1 MCNERLILKYMN
13 MKRFLISCTVCC
25 GFATASPA
33 QGLTD
38 MTHSRE
44 AVMHNLPLGATHW
57 TGGFWGDRFNVLS
70 TTGIWSMWDTW
81 NTPYETI
88 DALGL
93 HGSHGFANFQVA
105 AGTVKGKHHGPPF
118 HDGDMYKWLEAC
130 AAAYA
135 VTKDPKLDQLMDQ
148 FIEQV
153 ALAQRADGYIHTPV
167 NIEERNSLPPTS
179 LPPTPSCRGGESTAQ
194 KASPTGGGLEG
205 AGGSAGAGSAASENA
220 AGIEI
225 GKDQKHAFA
234 SRLNFETYN
243 LGHLMTAGI
252 IHKRA
257 TGKTTLF
264 DCGRKAADFLYNF
277 LTNDAAELSRNAIC
291 PSHYMGAT
299 EMYRETGDKKYLTL
313 AEGLISI
320 RDSVKNGEDHNQDRI
335 PFRQQYEAMGHAV
348 RANYL
353 YAGVADLYAETGE
366 AQLKKNLEAIWDDIV
381 NHKIYIMGGCG
392 ALYDGVSPDGTTY
405 NQPSI
410 QQIHQA
416 YGRQFQLPQE
426 YAHNEICAQIGM
438 LLYSWRMFQTDMHPK
453 YIDNIEN
460 ELYNGILSGVSLD
473 GKDYF
478 YTEALRRTKEYPY
491 VLRWPKHRQRYITCF
506 CCPPNTLRTLLEA
519 QEYAYSIKG
528 DTLWVNLYG
537 QNTLKTDDLEVEQQ
551 TDYPW
556 DGHITLTIK
565 KAKHLASIR
574 MHIPGWSIGM
584 ELRLN
589 GKPIAAEALREPRK
603 WKKGDRIELI
613 LPMRPRLIE
622 ANPLVEE
629 AKNHIA
635 IMRGPI
641 VYCLEGQDISAAT
654 GGSSSAAATA
664 SPRINDIAIPADVR
678 FTETKVTIC
687 GHEMVAL
694 EADVPIVN
702 EDFWRNDELYR
713 ELRPVTNR
721 KAHIR
726 LIPYYAWDNRGIQDM
741 SLWLPLKR

>member
-1 MCNERLILKYMN
+1 M
-13 MKRFLISCTVCC
+13 T
-25 GFATASPA
+25 A

-38 MTHSRE
+38 MSHSQQ
-44 AVMHNLPLGATHW
+44 AKMQNLPIGSTQW
-57 TGGFWGDRFNVLS
+57 TGGFWGDRFHVLS

-81 NTPYETI
+81 NTPYETL
-88 DALGL
+88 DANGQ
-93 HGSHGFANFQVA
+93 HGSHGFRNFEVA

-130 AAAYA
+130 AAVYA
-135 VTKDPKLDQLMDQ
+135 VTKDPKVDALMDH

-167 NIEERNSLPPTS
+167 VISERNQGIDSH
-179 LPPTPSCRGGESTAQ
+179 AQ
-194 KASPTGGGLEG
+194 K
-205 AGGSAGAGSAASENA
+205 ENA

-225 GKDQKHAFA
+225 GKDQQHAFA

-252 IHKRA
+252 VHKRA

-264 DCGRKAADFLYNF
+264 ECGRKAADFLYNF

-291 PSHYMGAT
+291 PSHYMGTA
-299 EMYRETGDKKYLTL
+299 EMYRETGDEKYLTL
-313 AEGLISI
+313 AKGLIAI
-320 RDSVKNGEDHNQDRI
+320 RDSVTNGEDHNQDRHK
-335 PFRQQYEAMGHAV
+335 FRDQYEAMGHAV

-366 AQLKKNLEAIWDDIV
+366 EQLMKNLSAIWDDIV

-426 YAHNEICAQIGM
+426 AAHNEICAQIGM
-438 LLYSWRMFQTDMHPK
+438 MLFSWRMFQTTCDPK

-460 ELYNGILSGVSLD
+460 ELYNGILSGISLD
-473 GKDYF
+473 GKDFF
-478 YTEALRRTKEYPY
+478 YTEALRRTKEFPY
-491 VLRWPKHRQRYITCF
+491 TMRWPKHRQRYITCF
-506 CCPPNTLRTLLEA
+506 CCPPNTLRTLCEA
-519 QEYAYSIKG
+519 QEYAYAVKG
-528 DTLWVNLYG
+528 DTLGVNLYG
-537 QNTLKTDDLEVEQQ
+537 QNQLKTKDLEVEQQ
-551 TDYPW
+551 TNYPW
-556 DGHITLTIK
+556 DGHVTLTVK
-565 KAKHLASIR
+565 KAKNLKSIR
-574 MHIPGWSIGM
+574 MHIPGWATDM
-584 ELRLN
+584 QLKLN
-589 GKPIAAEALREPRK
+589 GQPILAEDLRQPRK
-603 WKKGDRIELI
+603 WKKGDVIELN
-613 LPMRPRLIE
+613 LDMRPRLIE

-629 AKNHIA
+629 AKNQIA
-635 IMRGPI
+635 VMRGPI
-641 VYCLEGQDISAAT
+641 VYCLEGQDVQ
-654 GGSSSAAATA
+654 GGL
-664 SPRINDIAIPADVR
+664 RINDIAIPADVK
-678 FTETKVTIC
+678 FTESKVTIE

-694 EADVPIVN
+694 EADVPVTSQ
-702 EDFWRNDELYR
+702 DFWRNDELYR
-713 ELRPVTNR
+713 ELRPVKHQ

-741 SLWLPLKR
+741 SLWLPLAR

>member
-1 MCNERLILKYMN
+1 MKKLLLIVL
-13 MKRFLISCTVCC
+13 VCC
-25 GFATASPA
+25 CATPTYTQA

-38 MTHSRE
+38 MSRSKQ
-44 AVMHNLPLGATHW
+44 AKMQNLPMGATQW
-57 TGGFWGDRFNVLS
+57 TGGFWGDRFQMLS
-70 TTGIWSMWDTW
+70 TTGIWDMWETW

-105 AGTVKGKHHGPPF
+105 AGTIKGKHHGPPF

-130 AAAYA
+130 AAVYA
-135 VTKDPKLDQLMDQ
+135 VTKDPKIDALMDQ

-167 NIEERNSLPPTS
+167 VISERN
-179 LPPTPSCRGGESTAQ
+179 
-194 KASPTGGGLEG
+194 
-205 AGGSAGAGSAASENA
+205 AGIDSHAVKENA

-264 DCGRKAADFLYNF
+264 NCGKKAADFLYNF

-291 PSHYMGAT
+291 PSHYMGAA
-299 EMYRETGDKKYLTL
+299 EMYRETGDEKYLTL
-313 AEGLISI
+313 AKGLIAI
-320 RDSVKNGEDHNQDRI
+320 RDSVTNGEDHNQDRHK
-335 PFRQQYEAMGHAV
+335 FRDQYEAMGHAV

-366 AQLKKNLEAIWDDIV
+366 TQLMKNLCAIWDDIIQ
-381 NHKIYIMGGCG
+381 HKIYIMGGCG

-426 YAHNEICAQIGM
+426 AAHNEICAQIGM
-438 LLYSWRMFQTDMHPK
+438 MLFSWRMFQTTGDAK

-460 ELYNGILSGVSLD
+460 ELYNGILSGISLD
-473 GKDYF
+473 GRDFF
-478 YTEALRRTKEYPY
+478 YTEALRRTKEFPY
-491 VLRWPKHRQRYITCF
+491 VMRWPKHRQRYITCF
-506 CCPPNTLRTLLEA
+506 CCPPNTLRTLCEA
-519 QEYAYSIKG
+519 QEYAYAISG
-528 DTLWVNLYG
+528 ETLYVNLYG
-537 QNTLKTDDLEVEQQ
+537 QNSLKTKDLEVEQI
-551 TDYPW
+551 TNYPW
-556 DGHITLTIK
+556 DGQITLTVK
-565 KAKHLASIR
+565 KAKKLSTVILHKPDWCDRYSVTV
-574 MHIPGWSIGM
+574 
-584 ELRLN
+584 N
-589 GKPIAAEALREPRK
+589 GEKAGLTITRK
-603 WKKGDRIELI
+603 WKKGDVIQLT
-613 LPMRPRLIE
+613 LDMRPRLVE

-629 AKNHIA
+629 AKNQVA
-635 IMRGPI
+635 VMRGPI
-641 VYCLEGQDISAAT
+641 VYCLEGQDIQ
-654 GGSSSAAATA
+654 GGY
-664 SPRINDIAIPADVR
+664 RINDIALDDDIELKEV
-678 FTETKVTIC
+678 KMTIA
-687 GHEMVAL
+687 GHEFIAL
-694 EADVPIVN
+694 EGEAKLVN
-702 EDFWRNDELYR
+702 DRPWNNSTLYR
-713 ELRPVTNR
+713 ELSKSPDTKVR
-721 KAHIR
+721 IR

>member
-1 MCNERLILKYMN
+1 MKRLLIL
-13 MKRFLISCTVCC
+13 FFVGCVCC
-25 GFATASPA
+25 ASTTTASA

-38 MTHSRE
+38 MSRSKK
-44 AVMHNLPLGATHW
+44 AVMQNLPMGATQW
-57 TGGFWGDRFNVLS
+57 TGGFWGDRFQMLS
-70 TTGIWSMWDTW
+70 TTGIWDMWETW

-130 AAAYA
+130 AAVYA
-135 VTKDPKLDQLMDQ
+135 VTKDPKIDALMDQ

-167 NIEERNSLPPTS
+167 VISERN
-179 LPPTPSCRGGESTAQ
+179 
-194 KASPTGGGLEG
+194 
-205 AGGSAGAGSAASENA
+205 AGIDSHAVKENA

-264 DCGRKAADFLYNF
+264 NCGKKAADFLYDF

-291 PSHYMGAT
+291 PSHYMGAA
-299 EMYRETGDKKYLTL
+299 EMYRETGDEKYLTL
-313 AEGLISI
+313 AKGLIAI
-320 RDSVKNGEDHNQDRI
+320 RDSVTNGEDHNQDRHK
-335 PFRQQYEAMGHAV
+335 FRDQYEAMGHAV

-353 YAGVADLYAETGE
+353 YAGIADLYAETGE
-366 AQLKKNLEAIWDDIV
+366 TQLMKNLCAIWDDIIQ
-381 NHKIYIMGGCG
+381 HKIYIMGGCG

-426 YAHNEICAQIGM
+426 AAHNEICAQIGM
-438 LLYSWRMFQTDMHPK
+438 MLFSWRMFQTTGDAK

-460 ELYNGILSGVSLD
+460 ELYNGILSGISLD
-473 GKDYF
+473 GRDFF
-478 YTEALRRTKEYPY
+478 YTEALRRTKEFPY
-491 VLRWPKHRQRYITCF
+491 VMRWPKHRQRYITCF
-506 CCPPNTLRTLLEA
+506 CCPPNTLRTLCEA
-519 QEYAYSIKG
+519 QEYAYAVSG
-528 DTLWVNLYG
+528 ETLYVNLYG
-537 QNTLKTDDLEVEQQ
+537 QNSLKTKDLEVEQI
-551 TDYPW
+551 TNYPW
-556 DGHITLTIK
+556 DGHITLTVK
-565 KAKHLASIR
+565 KAKKLSTIILHKPDWCDKYSVTV
-574 MHIPGWSIGM
+574 
-584 ELRLN
+584 N
-589 GKPIAAEALREPRK
+589 GEKTGLTITRK
-603 WKKGDRIELI
+603 WKKGDVIQLT
-613 LPMRPRLIE
+613 LDMRPRLVE

-629 AKNHIA
+629 ARNQVA
-635 IMRGPI
+635 VMRGPI
-641 VYCLEGQDISAAT
+641 VYCLEGQDIQ
-654 GGSSSAAATA
+654 GGY
-664 SPRINDIAIPADVR
+664 RINDIAIDDDIELKEV
-678 FTETKVTIC
+678 KMTIA
-687 GHEMVAL
+687 GHEFIAL
-694 EADVPIVN
+694 EGEAKLVN
-702 EDFWRNDELYR
+702 NRPWNNSTLYR
-713 ELRPVTNR
+713 ELSKSPDTKVR
-721 KAHIR
+721 IR

>member
-1 MCNERLILKYMN
+1 MKKLLLIAL
-13 MKRFLISCTVCC
+13 VCC
-25 GFATASPA
+25 CGTATNTQA

-38 MTHSRE
+38 MSRSKQ
-44 AVMHNLPLGATHW
+44 AKMQNLPMGATQW
-57 TGGFWGDRFNVLS
+57 TGGFWGDRFQMLS
-70 TTGIWSMWDTW
+70 TTGIWDMWETW

-130 AAAYA
+130 AAVYA
-135 VTKDPKLDQLMDQ
+135 VTKDPKIDALMDQ

-167 NIEERNSLPPTS
+167 VISERN
-179 LPPTPSCRGGESTAQ
+179 
-194 KASPTGGGLEG
+194 
-205 AGGSAGAGSAASENA
+205 AGIDTHAGTENA

-264 DCGRKAADFLYNF
+264 DCGKKAADFLYNF

-291 PSHYMGAT
+291 PSHYMGAA
-299 EMYRETGDKKYLTL
+299 EMYRETGDEKYLTL
-313 AEGLISI
+313 AKGLIAI
-320 RDSVKNGEDHNQDRI
+320 RDSVKNGEDHNQDRHK
-335 PFRQQYEAMGHAV
+335 FRDQYEAMGHAV

-366 AQLKKNLEAIWDDIV
+366 AQLMKNLSAIWDDIV

-426 YAHNEICAQIGM
+426 AAHNEICAQIGM
-438 LLYSWRMFQTDMHPK
+438 LLFSWRMFQTTGDAK

-460 ELYNGILSGVSLD
+460 ELYNGILSGISLD
-473 GKDYF
+473 GRDFF
-478 YTEALRRTKEYPY
+478 YTEALRRTKEFPY
-491 VLRWPKHRQRYITCF
+491 VMRWPKHRQRYITCF
-506 CCPPNTLRTLLEA
+506 CCPPNTLRTLCEA
-519 QEYAYSIKG
+519 QEYAYAVSG
-528 DTLWVNLYG
+528 ATLFVNLYG
-537 QNTLKTDDLEVEQQ
+537 QNSLKTQDLEVEQ
-551 TDYPW
+551 TTNYPW
-556 DGHITLTIK
+556 DGHITLTVK
-565 KAKHLASIR
+565 KAKNLATVILHKPDWCDRYSVTV
-574 MHIPGWSIGM
+574 
-584 ELRLN
+584 N
-589 GKPIAAEALREPRK
+589 GEKTGLTITRK
-603 WKKGDRIELI
+603 WKKGDVIQLS
-613 LPMRPRLIE
+613 LNMRPRLVE

-629 AKNHIA
+629 AKNQVA
-635 IMRGPI
+635 VMRGPI
-641 VYCLEGQDISAAT
+641 VYCLEGQDIQ
-654 GGSSSAAATA
+654 GNY
-664 SPRINDIAIPADVR
+664 RINDIAIDDDIELEEV
-678 FTETKVTIC
+678 KMTIA
-687 GHEMVAL
+687 GHEFIAL
-694 EADVPIVN
+694 EGDAKLVN
-702 EDFWRNDELYR
+702 NKPWNNSTLYR
-713 ELRPVTNR
+713 ELSKSPDTKVR
-721 KAHIR
+721 IR

>member
-1 MCNERLILKYMN
+1 M
-13 MKRFLISCTVCC
+13 VCC
-25 GFATASPA
+25 CTAATQTTA

-38 MTHSRE
+38 MSRSQQ
-44 AVMHNLPLGATHW
+44 AKMQNLPMGATQW
-57 TGGFWGDRFNVLS
+57 TGGFWGDRFSVLS

-130 AAAYA
+130 AAVYA
-135 VTKDPKLDQLMDQ
+135 VTRDQKLDQLMDQ

-167 NIEERNSLPPTS
+167 VISERNQGIDSHAL
-179 LPPTPSCRGGESTAQ
+179 
-194 KASPTGGGLEG
+194 K
-205 AGGSAGAGSAASENA
+205 ENA

-225 GKDQKHAFA
+225 GKDQQHAFA

-252 IHKRA
+252 VHKRA

-264 DCGRKAADFLYNF
+264 DCGRRAADFLYNF

-291 PSHYMGAT
+291 PSHYMGAA
-299 EMYRETGDKKYLTL
+299 EMYRETGDRKYLEL
-313 AEGLISI
+313 AKGLIAI
-320 RDSVKNGEDHNQDRI
+320 RDSVQNGEDHNQDRHK
-335 PFRQQYEAMGHAV
+335 FRDQYEAMGHAV

-366 AQLKKNLEAIWDDIV
+366 AQLMRNLSAIWDDIV
-381 NHKIYIMGGCG
+381 EHKIYIMGGCG

-426 YAHNEICAQIGM
+426 AAHNEICAQIGM
-438 LLYSWRMFQTDMHPK
+438 LLYSWRMFQTTADPK

-460 ELYNGILSGVSLD
+460 ELYNGILSGISLD
-473 GKDYF
+473 GRDFF
-478 YTEALRRTKEYPY
+478 YTEALRRTREFPY
-491 VLRWPKHRQRYITCF
+491 TLRWPKHRQRYITCF
-506 CCPPNTLRTLLEA
+506 CCPPNTLRTLCEA
-519 QEYAYSIKG
+519 QEYAYSIHA
-528 DTLWVNLYG
+528 DQLWVNLYG
-537 QNTLKTDDLEVEQQ
+537 QNTLKTRDLEVEQQ

-556 DGHITLTIK
+556 DGRITLTIK
-565 KAKHLASIR
+565 KAKALQTIHL
-574 MHIPGWSIGM
+574 HKPGWCSQY
-584 ELRLN
+584 EVKVN
-589 GKPIAAEALREPRK
+589 GEPATTTPAASPAGPTTTPAASPAGSTITLTRR
-603 WKKGDRIELI
+603 WKKGDRIELT
-613 LPMRPRLIE
+613 LAMPVRLVE

-629 AKNHIA
+629 AKNQVA
-635 IMRGPI
+635 VMRGPI
-641 VYCLEGQDISAAT
+641 VYCLEGQDIAAT
-654 GGSSSAAATA
+654 TPAA
-664 SPRINDIAIPADVR
+664 SPAGTIRINDVALPADIQL
-678 FTETKVTIC
+678 TQKPITID
-687 GHEMVAL
+687 GHQMIAL
-694 EADVPIVN
+694 EGDALLVN
-702 EDFWRNDELYR
+702 DRTWDNRTLYR
-713 ELRPVTNR
+713 PLQPA
-721 KAHIR
+721 AHRQTVRIR
-726 LIPYYAWDNRGIQDM
+726 LIPYYAWDNRGVQDM
-741 SLWLPLKR
+741 SLWLPLAR

>member
-1 MCNERLILKYMN
+1 MRKILSVC
-13 MKRFLISCTVCC
+13 FVCC
-25 GFATASPA
+25 CLTTAIKA

-38 MTHSRE
+38 MSHSQQ
-44 AVMHNLPLGATHW
+44 AKVHNLPMGATQW
-57 TGGFWGDRFNVLS
+57 TGGFWADRFNVLS

-81 NTPYETI
+81 NTPYETL
-88 DALGL
+88 DENGK
-93 HGSHGFANFQVA
+93 HGSHGFRNFEVA

-118 HDGDMYKWLEAC
+118 HDGDFYKWLEAC
-130 AAAYA
+130 ASVYA
-135 VTKDPKLDQLMDQ
+135 VTKDPKIDALMDKV
-148 FIEQV
+148 IEQI

-167 NIEERNSLPPTS
+167 VISERLKGIDSHALT
-179 LPPTPSCRGGESTAQ
+179 
-194 KASPTGGGLEG
+194 
-205 AGGSAGAGSAASENA
+205 ENA

-264 DCGRKAADFLYNF
+264 DCGKKAADFLYNF
-277 LTNDAAELSRNAIC
+277 LTRDAAELSRNAIC
-291 PSHYMGAT
+291 PSHYMGAA
-299 EMYRETGDKKYLTL
+299 EMYRETGDQKYLTL
-313 AEGLISI
+313 AEGLIAI
-320 RDSVKNGEDHNQDRI
+320 RDSVTNGEDHNQDRHK
-335 PFRQQYEAMGHAV
+335 FRDQYEAMGHAV

-366 AQLKKNLEAIWDDIV
+366 EQLMKNLGAIWNDIIQ
-381 NHKIYIMGGCG
+381 HKIYIMGGCG

-438 LLYSWRMFQTDMHPK
+438 MLFSWRMFQTTGDPK

-491 VLRWPKHRQRYITCF
+491 VLRWPKHRQRYISCF
-506 CCPPNTLRTLLEA
+506 CCPPNTLRTLCEA
-519 QEYAYSIKG
+519 QEYAYSLTG
-528 DTLWVNLYG
+528 TSTSGQTLYVNLYG
-537 QNTLKTDDLEVEQQ
+537 QNTLKTKDLEVEQI
-551 TDYPW
+551 TNYPW
-556 DGHITLTIK
+556 DGKITLTVK
-565 KAKHLASIR
+565 KAKNLSTVIL
-574 MHIPGWSIGM
+574 HIPNWCNQYTVFV
-584 ELRLN
+584 N
-589 GKPIAAEALREPRK
+589 GDAYPVNDASAVVINRK
-603 WKKGDRIELI
+603 WKKGDVITLN
-613 LPMRPRLIE
+613 LNMRPRLVE

-629 AKNHIA
+629 AKNQVA
-635 IMRGPI
+635 VMRGPI
-641 VYCLEGQDISAAT
+641 VYCLESQDIE
-654 GGSSSAAATA
+654 GN
-664 SPRINDIAIPADVR
+664 RNINDISIPADIQLKEVPMTINGHT
-678 FTETKVTIC
+678 FT
-687 GHEMVAL
+687 AL
-694 EADVPIVN
+694 EGEALAQDGKQWNN
-702 EDFWRNDELYR
+702 ETLYR
-713 ELRPVTNR
+713 EISDKPVR
-721 KAHIR
+721 KTCIR

-741 SLWLPLKR
+741 SLWLNLAR

>member
-1 MCNERLILKYMN
+1 M
-13 MKRFLISCTVCC
+13 
-25 GFATASPA
+25 
-33 QGLTD
+33 
-38 MTHSRE
+38 
-44 AVMHNLPLGATHW
+44 GATQW
-57 TGGFWGDRFNVLS
+57 TGGFWGDRFQMLS
-70 TTGIWSMWDTW
+70 TTGIWDMWETW

-130 AAAYA
+130 AAVYA
-135 VTKDPKLDQLMDQ
+135 VTKDPKVDALMDQ

-167 NIEERNSLPPTS
+167 VISERN
-179 LPPTPSCRGGESTAQ
+179 
-194 KASPTGGGLEG
+194 
-205 AGGSAGAGSAASENA
+205 AGIDTHAGTENA

-264 DCGRKAADFLYNF
+264 NCGKKAADFLYNF

-291 PSHYMGAT
+291 PSHYMGAA
-299 EMYRETGDKKYLTL
+299 EMYRETGDEKYLTL
-313 AEGLISI
+313 AKGLIAI
-320 RDSVKNGEDHNQDRI
+320 RDSVTNGEDHNQDRHK
-335 PFRQQYEAMGHAV
+335 FRDQYEAMGHAV

-366 AQLKKNLEAIWDDIV
+366 TQLMKNLSAIWDDIIQ
-381 NHKIYIMGGCG
+381 HKIYIMGGCG

-426 YAHNEICAQIGM
+426 AAHNEICAQIGM
-438 LLYSWRMFQTDMHPK
+438 MLFSWRMFQTTGDAK

-460 ELYNGILSGVSLD
+460 ELYNGILSGISLD
-473 GKDYF
+473 GRDFF
-478 YTEALRRTKEYPY
+478 YTEALRRTKEFPY
-491 VLRWPKHRQRYITCF
+491 VMRWPKHRQRYITCF
-506 CCPPNTLRTLLEA
+506 CCPPNTLRTLCEA
-519 QEYAYSIKG
+519 QEYAYAVSG
-528 DTLWVNLYG
+528 ETLYVNLYG
-537 QNTLKTDDLEVEQQ
+537 QNSLKTKDLEVEQ
-551 TDYPW
+551 TTNYPW
-556 DGHITLTIK
+556 DGRITLTVK
-565 KAKHLASIR
+565 KAKKLSTVILHKPDWCDKYSVKVNGESADLAIT
-574 MHIPGWSIGM
+574 
-584 ELRLN
+584 
-589 GKPIAAEALREPRK
+589 RK
-603 WKKGDRIELI
+603 WKKGDVIELC
-613 LPMRPRLIE
+613 LDMRPRLVE

-629 AKNHIA
+629 AKNQVA
-635 IMRGPI
+635 VMRGPI
-641 VYCLEGQDISAAT
+641 VYCLEGQDIQ
-654 GGSSSAAATA
+654 GGY
-664 SPRINDIAIPADVR
+664 RINDIALDDDIELKEV
-678 FTETKVTIC
+678 KMTIA
-687 GHEMVAL
+687 GHEFIAL
-694 EADVPIVN
+694 EGDAKLVN
-702 EDFWRNDELYR
+702 NKPWNNTTLYR
-713 ELRPVTNR
+713 ELAKSPDTKVR
-721 KAHIR
+721 IR

-741 SLWLPLKR
+741 SLWLPLRR

>member
-1 MCNERLILKYMN
+1 
-13 MKRFLISCTVCC
+13 MKKIICTIGIVSLTI
-25 GFATASPA
+25 TAQA

-38 MTHSRE
+38 MSHSKQ
-44 AVMHNLPLGATHW
+44 AVMQNTPMGSVRW

-70 TTGIWSMWDTW
+70 TNGIWDMWETW
-81 NTPYETI
+81 NTPYETL
-88 DALGL
+88 DENGK
-93 HGSHGFANFQVA
+93 HGSHGFRNFEVA

-130 AAAYA
+130 AAVYA
-135 VTKDPKLDQLMDQ
+135 VTKDPKIDELMDK

-153 ALAQRADGYIHTPV
+153 ALAQRNDGYIHTPV
-167 NIEERNSLPPTS
+167 VISERNAGIDSHSLT
-179 LPPTPSCRGGESTAQ
+179 
-194 KASPTGGGLEG
+194 
-205 AGGSAGAGSAASENA
+205 ENA

-264 DCGRKAADFLYNF
+264 NCGKKAADFLYNF
-277 LTNDAAELSRNAIC
+277 LTNDAVELSRNAIC
-291 PSHYMGAT
+291 PSHYMGAA
-299 EMYRETGDKKYLTL
+299 EMYRETGDEKYLEL
-313 AEGLISI
+313 AKGLIAI
-320 RDSVKNGEDHNQDRI
+320 RDSVKNGEDHNQDRHK
-335 PFRQQYEAMGHAV
+335 FRDQYEAMGHAV

-366 AQLKKNLEAIWDDIV
+366 AQLMKNLSAIWNDIV

-438 LLYSWRMFQTDMHPK
+438 LLFSWRMFQTTCDPQ

-460 ELYNGILSGVSLD
+460 ELYNGILSGISLD

-491 VLRWPKHRQRYITCF
+491 VLRWPKHRQRYISCF
-506 CCPPNTLRTLLEA
+506 CCPPNTLRTLCEA
-519 QEYAYSIKG
+519 QEYAYTINK
-528 DTLWVNLYG
+528 DTLWVNIYG
-537 QNTLKTDDLEVEQQ
+537 QNSLNTKDLEVEQ
-551 TDYPW
+551 TTNYPW
-556 DGHITLTIK
+556 DGKITLTIK
-565 KAKHLASIR
+565 KAKNLKSIR
-574 MHIPGWSIGM
+574 MHIPGWSTDM
-584 ELRLN
+584 SLKLN
-589 GKPIAAEALREPRK
+589 GEPILAEDLRQPRK
-603 WKKGDRIELI
+603 WKKGDTIELN
-613 LPMRPRLIE
+613 LPMKARLVE

-629 AKNHIA
+629 AKNQIA
-635 IMRGPI
+635 VVRGPI
-641 VYCLEGQDISAAT
+641 VYCLEGQDIE
-654 GGSSSAAATA
+654 GGH
-664 SPRINDIAIPADVR
+664 RINDIAIPADIQ
-678 FTETKVTIC
+678 FTEKKMTIS
-687 GHEMVAL
+687 GHEMVVLEGDAL
-694 EADVPIVN
+694 LVN
-702 EDFWRNDELYR
+702 KDFWGKDELYR
-713 ELRPVTNR
+713 DVRPV
-721 KAHIR
+721 KKEKVHIR
-726 LIPYYAWDNRGIQDM
+726 LIPYYAWDNRGIDDM
-741 SLWLPLKR
+741 SLWLSLAH

>member
-1 MCNERLILKYMN
+1 
-13 MKRFLISCTVCC
+13 MKRFLLICFVCC
-25 GFATASPA
+25 CVTATLPA

-38 MTHSRE
+38 MSRSSQ
-44 AVMHNLPLGATHW
+44 AKMHNLPMGAVRW
-57 TGGFWGDRFNVLS
+57 TGGFWGDVFD
-70 TTGIWSMWDTW
+70 TMHGTGVWEMWNTW
-81 NTPYETI
+81 NTPWETL
-88 DALGL
+88 DADGK
-93 HGSHGFANFQVA
+93 HGSHGFRNFEVA

-130 AAAYA
+130 AAVYA
-135 VTKDPKLDQLMDQ
+135 VTKDGELDALMDR

-167 NIEERNSLPPTS
+167 VISERN
-179 LPPTPSCRGGESTAQ
+179 
-194 KASPTGGGLEG
+194 
-205 AGGSAGAGSAASENA
+205 AGIDSHANAENA
-220 AGIEI
+220 AGITI
-225 GKDQKHAFA
+225 GKDQTHAFA

-252 IHKRA
+252 VHKRA

-264 DCGRKAADFLYNF
+264 ECGKKAADFLYNF

-291 PSHYMGAT
+291 PSHYMGAA
-299 EMYRETGDKKYLTL
+299 EMYRETGDPKYLEL
-313 AEGLISI
+313 AKGLIAI
-320 RDSVKNGEDHNQDRI
+320 RDSVTNGEDHNQDRHK
-335 PFRQQYEAMGHAV
+335 FRDQYEAMGHAV

-366 AQLKKNLEAIWDDIV
+366 AQLLKNLTAIWDDIV

-405 NQPSI
+405 DQPSI

-426 YAHNEICAQIGM
+426 AAHNEICAQIGM
-438 LLYSWRMFQTDMHPK
+438 MLFSWRLFQTTVNPK

-473 GKDYF
+473 GKDFF
-478 YTEALRRTKEYPY
+478 YTEALRRTKEFPY
-491 VLRWPKHRQRYITCF
+491 VMRWPKHRQRYISCF
-506 CCPPNTLRTLLEA
+506 CCPPNTLRTLCQA

-574 MHIPGWSIGM
+574 MHIPGWSTGM

-589 GKPIAAEALREPRK
+589 GKPIAAKALREPRK

-629 AKNHIA
+629 TKNHIA

-654 GGSSSAAATA
+654 VGSGSAAATA
-664 SPRINDIAIPADVR
+664 SPAPRINDIAIPADVR

>member
-1 MCNERLILKYMN
+1 MKKILS
-13 MKRFLISCTVCC
+13 LCLVCC
-25 GFATASPA
+25 CGTATNVIA

-38 MTHSRE
+38 MSQSKHALMQNTPMG
-44 AVMHNLPLGATHW
+44 AVRW
-57 TGGFWGDRFNVLS
+57 TGGFWGDRFNMLS

-88 DALGL
+88 DKLGL

-130 AAAYA
+130 AAVYA
-135 VTKDPKLDQLMDQ
+135 ITKDPKLDALMDQ

-167 NIEERNSLPPTS
+167 VISERN
-179 LPPTPSCRGGESTAQ
+179 
-194 KASPTGGGLEG
+194 
-205 AGGSAGAGSAASENA
+205 AGIDSHAVKENA

-243 LGHLMTAGI
+243 LGHLITAGI

-264 DCGRKAADFLYNF
+264 ECGKKAADFLYKF

-291 PSHYMGAT
+291 PSHYMGAA
-299 EMYRETGDKKYLTL
+299 EIYRETGDEKYLTL
-313 AEGLISI
+313 TKGLIAI
-320 RDSVKNGEDHNQDRI
+320 RDSVTNGEDHNQDRHK
-335 PFRQQYEAMGHAV
+335 FRDQYEAMGHAV

-366 AQLKKNLEAIWDDIV
+366 AQLMRNLSAIWDDIV

-426 YAHNEICAQIGM
+426 AAHNEICAQIGM
-438 LLYSWRMFQTDMHPK
+438 MLFSWRMFQTTSDPK

-460 ELYNGILSGVSLD
+460 ELYNGILSGISLD
-473 GKDYF
+473 GRDFF
-478 YTEALRRTKEYPY
+478 YTEALRRTKEFPY
-491 VLRWPKHRQRYITCF
+491 TMRWPKHRQRYITCF
-506 CCPPNTLRTLLEA
+506 CCPPNTLRTLCEA
-519 QEYAYSIKG
+519 QEYAYSVKG

-537 QNTLKTDDLEVEQQ
+537 QNALRTKDLEVEQQ
-551 TDYPW
+551 TGYPW
-556 DGHITLTIK
+556 DGHITLTVR
-565 KAKHLASIR
+565 KAKTLKSIR
-574 MHIPGWSIGM
+574 MHIPGWATDVQ
-584 ELRLN
+584 LRLN
-589 GKPIAAEALREPRK
+589 GQPITAEALREPRK
-603 WKKGDRIELI
+603 WKKGDRVELI
-613 LPMRPRLIE
+613 LPMKPRLIE

-629 AKNHIA
+629 AKNQIA
-635 IMRGPI
+635 VMRGPI
-641 VYCLEGQDISAAT
+641 VYCLEGQDIQ
-654 GGSSSAAATA
+654 GGH
-664 SPRINDIAIPADVR
+664 RINDIAIPADVQ
-678 FTETKVTIC
+678 FKETKMTID

-694 EADVPIVN
+694 EAEVPVTGQGA
-702 EDFWRNDELYR
+702 WGKDELYR
-713 ELRPVTNR
+713 ALRSDRNATSHSDLR
-721 KAHIR
+721 SGYQTTKIR

-741 SLWLPLKR
+741 SLWLPLAR

>member
-1 MCNERLILKYMN
+1 MN
-13 MKRFLISCTVCC
+13 SFRNYIIGVALMAAV
-25 GFATASPA
+25 PVMA
-33 QGLTD
+33 QNGLTD
-38 MTHSRE
+38 MSNSQQAIMT
-44 AVMHNLPLGATHW
+44 NTPLGSVKW
-57 TGGFWGDRFNVLS
+57 TGGFWADRFNVMS

-81 NTPYETI
+81 NTPWETI

-93 HGSHGFANFQVA
+93 HGSNGFRNFEVA

-130 AAAYA
+130 ATVY
-135 VTKDPKLDQLMDQ
+135 VITKDPKLDALMDK

-167 NIEERNSLPPTS
+167 VISERN
-179 LPPTPSCRGGESTAQ
+179 
-194 KASPTGGGLEG
+194 
-205 AGGSAGAGSAASENA
+205 AGIDSHANTENA

-243 LGHLMTAGI
+243 LGHLITAGI

-291 PSHYMGAT
+291 PSHYMGAA
-299 EMYRETGDKKYLTL
+299 EMYRETGDAKYLTL
-313 AEGLISI
+313 AKGLIAI
-320 RDSVKNGEDHNQDRI
+320 RDSVQNGEDHNQDRHK
-335 PFRQQYEAMGHAV
+335 FREQYEAMGHAV

-366 AQLKKNLEAIWDDIV
+366 AQLMKNLSAIWDDIIQ
-381 NHKIYIMGGCG
+381 HKIYIMGGCG

-426 YAHNEICAQIGM
+426 AAHNEICAQIGM
-438 LLYSWRMFQTDMHPK
+438 MLFSWRMFQTTGDTK

-460 ELYNGILSGVSLD
+460 ELYNGILSGISID
-473 GKDYF
+473 GKDFF
-478 YTEALRRTKEYPY
+478 YTETLRRTKEFPY
-491 VLRWPKHRQRYITCF
+491 TMRWPKHRQHYITCF
-506 CCPPNTLRTLLEA
+506 CCPPNTLRTLCQA
-519 QEYAYSIKG
+519 QEYAYAVSG
-528 DTLWVNLYG
+528 QTLYVNLYG
-537 QNTLKTDDLEVEQQ
+537 QNALKTKNLEVEQT

-556 DGHITLTIK
+556 DGKVTLTVK
-565 KAKHLASIR
+565 KAKNLQTIQLHKPNWCDKYTVKVNGENADLSIT
-574 MHIPGWSIGM
+574 
-584 ELRLN
+584 
-589 GKPIAAEALREPRK
+589 RK
-603 WKKGDRIELI
+603 WKKGDVIELN
-613 LPMRPRLIE
+613 LDMRPRLVE

-629 AKNHIA
+629 AKNQVA
-635 IMRGPI
+635 VMRGPI
-641 VYCLEGQDISAAT
+641 VYCLEGQDIQ
-654 GGSSSAAATA
+654 GDC
-664 SPRINDIAIPADVR
+664 RISDIALPTDIQLKEVPMTIEGHS
-678 FTETKVTIC
+678 FT
-687 GHEMVAL
+687 AL
-694 EADVPIVN
+694 EGDAVVT
-702 EDFWRNDELYR
+702 NDKTWDNQTLYR
-713 ELRPVTNR
+713 ELSKPASR
-721 KAHIR
+721 KVRIR

-741 SLWLPLKR
+741 SLWLNLAR

>member
-1 MCNERLILKYMN
+1 MKKLLLIVL
-13 MKRFLISCTVCC
+13 VCC
-25 GFATASPA
+25 CGTVTSVSA

-38 MTHSRE
+38 MSHSKQ
-44 AVMHNLPLGATHW
+44 AKMQNLPMGATQW
-57 TGGFWGDRFNVLS
+57 TGGFWGDRFQMLS
-70 TTGIWSMWDTW
+70 TTGIWDMWETW

-130 AAAYA
+130 AAVYA
-135 VTKDPKLDQLMDQ
+135 VTKDPKIDALMDQ

-167 NIEERNSLPPTS
+167 VISERN
-179 LPPTPSCRGGESTAQ
+179 
-194 KASPTGGGLEG
+194 
-205 AGGSAGAGSAASENA
+205 AGIDTHAGTENA

-264 DCGRKAADFLYNF
+264 NCGKKAADFLYNF

-291 PSHYMGAT
+291 PSHYMGAA
-299 EMYRETGDKKYLTL
+299 EMYRETGDEKYLTL
-313 AEGLISI
+313 AKGLIAI
-320 RDSVKNGEDHNQDRI
+320 RDSVTNGEDHNQDRHK
-335 PFRQQYEAMGHAV
+335 FRDQYEAMGHAV

-366 AQLKKNLEAIWDDIV
+366 TQLMKNLSAIWDDIIQ
-381 NHKIYIMGGCG
+381 HKIYIMGGCG

-426 YAHNEICAQIGM
+426 AAHNEICAQIGM
-438 LLYSWRMFQTDMHPK
+438 MLFSWRMFQTTGDAK

-460 ELYNGILSGVSLD
+460 ELYNGILSGISLD
-473 GKDYF
+473 GRDFF
-478 YTEALRRTKEYPY
+478 YTEALRRTKEFPY
-491 VLRWPKHRQRYITCF
+491 VMRWPKHRQRYITCF
-506 CCPPNTLRTLLEA
+506 CCPPNTLRTLCEA
-519 QEYAYSIKG
+519 QEYAYAVSG
-528 DTLWVNLYG
+528 ETLYVNLYG
-537 QNTLKTDDLEVEQQ
+537 QNSLKTKDLEVEQ
-551 TDYPW
+551 TTNYPW
-556 DGHITLTIK
+556 DGQITLTVK
-565 KAKHLASIR
+565 KAKSLSTVVLHQPDWCDKYSVTV
-574 MHIPGWSIGM
+574 
-584 ELRLN
+584 N
-589 GKPIAAEALREPRK
+589 GEKADLTITRK
-603 WKKGDRIELI
+603 WKKGDVIQLT
-613 LPMRPRLIE
+613 LDMRPRLVE

-629 AKNHIA
+629 AKNQVA
-635 IMRGPI
+635 VMRGPI
-641 VYCLEGQDISAAT
+641 VYCLEGQDIQ
-654 GGSSSAAATA
+654 GGY
-664 SPRINDIAIPADVR
+664 RINDIALDDDIELKEV
-678 FTETKVTIC
+678 KMTIA
-687 GHEMVAL
+687 GHEFIAL
-694 EADVPIVN
+694 EGDAKLVN
-702 EDFWRNDELYR
+702 NKPWNNTTLYR
-713 ELRPVTNR
+713 ELAKSPDTKVR
-721 KAHIR
+721 IR

-741 SLWLPLKR
+741 SLWLPLRR

>member
-1 MCNERLILKYMN
+1 MKKLLLIVL
-13 MKRFLISCTVCC
+13 VCC
-25 GFATASPA
+25 CGTVTSVSA

-38 MTHSRE
+38 MSRSKQ
-44 AVMHNLPLGATHW
+44 AKMQNLPMGATQW
-57 TGGFWGDRFNVLS
+57 TGGFWGDRFQMLS
-70 TTGIWSMWDTW
+70 TTGIWDMWETW

-130 AAAYA
+130 AAVYA
-135 VTKDPKLDQLMDQ
+135 VTKDPKVDALMDQ

-167 NIEERNSLPPTS
+167 VISERN
-179 LPPTPSCRGGESTAQ
+179 
-194 KASPTGGGLEG
+194 
-205 AGGSAGAGSAASENA
+205 AGIDTHAGTENA

-264 DCGRKAADFLYNF
+264 NCGKKAADFLYNF

-291 PSHYMGAT
+291 PSHYMGAA
-299 EMYRETGDKKYLTL
+299 EMYRETGDEKYLTL
-313 AEGLISI
+313 AKGLIAI
-320 RDSVKNGEDHNQDRI
+320 RDSVTNGEDHNQDRHK
-335 PFRQQYEAMGHAV
+335 FRDQYEAMGHAV

-366 AQLKKNLEAIWDDIV
+366 TQLMKNLSAIWDDIIQ
-381 NHKIYIMGGCG
+381 HKIYIMGGCG

-426 YAHNEICAQIGM
+426 AAHNEICAQIGM
-438 LLYSWRMFQTDMHPK
+438 MLFSWRMFQTTGDAK

-460 ELYNGILSGVSLD
+460 ELYNGILSGISLD
-473 GKDYF
+473 GRDFF
-478 YTEALRRTKEYPY
+478 YTEALRRTKEFPY
-491 VLRWPKHRQRYITCF
+491 VMRWPKHRQRYITCF
-506 CCPPNTLRTLLEA
+506 CCPPNTLRTLCEA
-519 QEYAYSIKG
+519 QEYAYAVSG
-528 DTLWVNLYG
+528 ETLYVNLYG
-537 QNTLKTDDLEVEQQ
+537 QNSLKTKDLEVEQ
-551 TDYPW
+551 TTNYPW
-556 DGHITLTIK
+556 DGQITLTVK
-565 KAKHLASIR
+565 KAKSLSTVVLHQPDWCDKYSVTV
-574 MHIPGWSIGM
+574 
-584 ELRLN
+584 N
-589 GKPIAAEALREPRK
+589 GEKADLTITRK
-603 WKKGDRIELI
+603 WKKGDVIQLT
-613 LPMRPRLIE
+613 LDMRPRLVE

-629 AKNHIA
+629 AKNQVA
-635 IMRGPI
+635 VMRGPI
-641 VYCLEGQDISAAT
+641 VYCLEGQDIQ
-654 GGSSSAAATA
+654 GGY
-664 SPRINDIAIPADVR
+664 RINDIALDDDIELKEV
-678 FTETKVTIC
+678 KMTIA
-687 GHEMVAL
+687 GHEFIAL
-694 EADVPIVN
+694 EGDAKLVN
-702 EDFWRNDELYR
+702 NKPWNNTTLYR
-713 ELRPVTNR
+713 ELAKSPDTKVR
-721 KAHIR
+721 IR

-741 SLWLPLKR
+741 SLWLPLRR

>member
-1 MCNERLILKYMN
+1 M
-13 MKRFLISCTVCC
+13 SGTV
-25 GFATASPA
+25 TNTTA

-38 MTHSRE
+38 MSRSKQ
-44 AVMHNLPLGATHW
+44 AKMQNLPMGATQW
-57 TGGFWGDRFNVLS
+57 TGGFWGDRFQMLS

-130 AAAYA
+130 AAVYA
-135 VTKDPKLDQLMDQ
+135 VTKDPKIDALMDK
-148 FIEQV
+148 FVEQV

-167 NIEERNSLPPTS
+167 VISERNAGIDTHSLT
-179 LPPTPSCRGGESTAQ
+179 
-194 KASPTGGGLEG
+194 
-205 AGGSAGAGSAASENA
+205 ENA

-234 SRLNFETYN
+234 SRLNFEAYN

-264 DCGRKAADFLYNF
+264 ECGKKAADFLYNF

-291 PSHYMGAT
+291 PSHYMGAA
-299 EMYRETGDKKYLTL
+299 EMYRETGDEKYLTL
-313 AEGLISI
+313 AKGLIAI
-320 RDSVKNGEDHNQDRI
+320 RDSVTNGEDHNQDRHK
-335 PFRQQYEAMGHAV
+335 FRDQYEAMGHAV

-426 YAHNEICAQIGM
+426 AAHNEICAQIGM
-438 LLYSWRMFQTDMHPK
+438 LLYSWRMFQTTVDPK

-460 ELYNGILSGVSLD
+460 ELYNGILSGISLD
-473 GKDYF
+473 GKDFF
-478 YTEALRRTKEYPY
+478 YTEALRRTKEFPY
-491 VLRWPKHRQRYITCF
+491 IMRWPKHRQRYITCF
-506 CCPPNTLRTLLEA
+506 CCPPNTLRTLCEA

-537 QNTLKTDDLEVEQQ
+537 QNTLNTKDLEIEQ
-551 TDYPW
+551 TTNYPW
-556 DGHITLTIK
+556 DGKIVLTIK
-565 KAKHLASIR
+565 KAKTLKSIR
-574 MHIPGWSIGM
+574 MHIPSWSADM
-584 ELRLN
+584 QLKLN
-589 GKPIAAEALREPRK
+589 GQPILAEDLRQPRK
-603 WKKGDRIELI
+603 WKKGDTIELD
-613 LPMRPRLIE
+613 LPMKVRLVE

-629 AKNHIA
+629 AKNQVA
-635 IMRGPI
+635 VMRGPI
-641 VYCLEGQDISAAT
+641 VYCLEGQDID
-654 GGSSSAAATA
+654 GGH
-664 SPRINDIAIPADVR
+664 RINDIAIPADVK
-678 FTETKVTIC
+678 FTEKQITME
-687 GHEMVAL
+687 GHEMIAL
-694 EADVPIVN
+694 EADVPLVSQGL
-702 EDFWRNDELYR
+702 WRNDELYR
-713 ELRPVTNR
+713 ELRPISKKQV
-721 KAHIR
+721 KIR
-726 LIPYYAWDNRGIQDM
+726 LIPYYAWDNRGIDDM
-741 SLWLPLKR
+741 SLWLPLQR